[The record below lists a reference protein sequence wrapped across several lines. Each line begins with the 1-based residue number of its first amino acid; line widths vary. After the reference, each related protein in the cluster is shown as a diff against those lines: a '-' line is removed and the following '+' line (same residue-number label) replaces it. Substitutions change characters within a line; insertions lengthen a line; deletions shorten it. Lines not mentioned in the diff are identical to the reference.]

1 MPINLNPPQLSE
13 LSEATVVVVPPW
25 SYSEL
30 HKTSHLLE
38 LQPDQDRQWYDQK
51 QAGRSKTQKSVGKQE
66 LTLVKH
72 TKFLKELTQDTGVMY
87 LWCNLFKSGAKDV
100 AATGYCPSS
109 NCRGGIPQQSK

>member
-38 LQPDQDRQWYDQK
+38 LQPDQDRQ
-51 QAGRSKTQKSVGKQE
+51 
-66 LTLVKH
+66 
-72 TKFLKELTQDTGVMY
+72 
-87 LWCNLFKSGAKDV
+87 
-100 AATGYCPSS
+100 
-109 NCRGGIPQQSK
+109 